1 METNPLN
8 LTHLERCIAN
18 LVGIANQYGW
28 NGVENSKILETFF
41 KQLLADKD
49 EKIRRLDLAL
59 CQMRYWAKQQGYH
72 QSEVPDP
79 EKLYG
84 DKEILDMLADAHEFD
99 DLGNE
104 DINSLAGEIASKEWE
119 ADPVKYE
126 PVLRQAYRVA
136 LRQAIVRNY
145 APKTETEANVSEH

>member
-1 METNPLN
+1 METYNQQVLTIEN
-8 LTHLERCIAN
+8 LLT
-18 LVGIANQYGW
+18 
-28 NGVENSKILETFF
+28 
-41 KQLLADKD
+41 DKD
-49 EKIRRLDLAL
+49 EIICRLDLAL
-59 CQMRYWAKQQGYH
+59 RQTEERNKKLTLEVEAYRQMRYWAEQQGY
-72 QSEVPDP
+72 QPEASDP

-99 DLGNE
+99 GFGNE
-104 DINSLAGEIASKEWE
+104 DINSLAGEIAGKEWE

-145 APKTETEANVSEH
+145 APKTETEANVSER